1 VAGPAFPSSADHF
14 PPFRGS
20 LEGQGVAARAD
31 VALLASGSAKEAV
44 ALARTIQHP
53 WYRCQAITSVVE
65 KNRSF
70 HGAVALLNE
79 ALDAA
84 YSQDEPN
91 RVASVSFWPLVLLAK
106 LDPLN
111 AAVHTS
117 RLLGIIA
124 NEHHGLRRLDGLC
137 AILNAVAPVPEL
149 REQVLPPLLETAKI
163 SSGWRTERLMNGA
176 IQVLATYDRAAAISM
191 PRLRPISRFTK
202 ESRALLTSSSGPE
215 ASQTDQ

>member
-1 VAGPAFPSSADHF
+1 VTGSEFLPSAEPSAQ
-14 PPFRGS
+14 FRGS
-20 LEGQGVAARAD
+20 LEVLGVAARAD
-31 VALLASGSAKEAV
+31 VALLASDSAKKAL
-44 ALARTIQHP
+44 ALARTIKHP

-84 YSQDEPN
+84 YSQNEPN

-111 AAVHTS
+111 AAEHTS

-137 AILNAVAPVPEL
+137 AILNAVASVPEL
-149 REQVLPPLLETAKI
+149 REQVLSPLLETAEV
-163 SSGWRTERLMNGA
+163 SSGWRTERLMNGV
-176 IQVLATYDRAAAISM
+176 IQVLATQDRVTAMSV
-191 PRLRPISRFTK
+191 LQSRPVTRFTK
-202 ESRALLTSSSGPE
+202 ECRTLLISPPGNEAL
-215 ASQTDQ
+215 